1 MLAASSAVIAAE
13 ADLNAVPER
22 QAPATEGPFRYDSK
36 SRRDPFVALVRDGRL
51 IAAGP
56 GTRLEASTPVLYGIL
71 WDPGGNSIAMINDG
85 EVKVGDWVGQ
95 YQVREIHQDTVV
107 LHSGTAELLVLKLA
121 FDAPA
126 PAAGTTKGGE
136 GR

>member
-1 MLAASSAVIAAE
+1 MMAASGTAMAAE
-13 ADLNAVPER
+13 A
-22 QAPATEGPFRYDSK
+22 APGAAPSTAGPFRYDSK
-36 SRRDPFVALVRDGRL
+36 GHRDPFAPLVRDGRL

-56 GTRLEASTPVLYGIL
+56 GTRIEASTPVLYGIL

-95 YQVREIHQDTVV
+95 YQVKEILRDTVV
-107 LHSGTAELLVLKLA
+107 LDSETADPLVLKIA

>member
-1 MLAASSAVIAAE
+1 M
-13 ADLNAVPER
+13 
-22 QAPATEGPFRYDSK
+22 
-36 SRRDPFVALVRDGRL
+36 
-51 IAAGP
+51 
-56 GTRLEASTPVLYGIL
+56 LYGIL

-95 YQVREIHQDTVV
+95 YQVKEIRQDAVV
-107 LHSGTAELLVLKLA
+107 LDSGTAAEPLVLKIA

-126 PAAGTTKGGE
+126 PAVGTTKGGE